1 MDAVQHRTATAG
13 LPALLLAALALA
25 CVPAHTTGS
34 SPDRPYPSLAHPQ
47 APDTTLRAATFDT
60 TWARIRD
67 SYYDTAYVGRA
78 WSEARDRFRPRALTA
93 SDDAELRQVLQE
105 MLDTI
110 GDSHFALIPGEVA
123 DALDPAA
130 MAAERTADG
139 VPGDA
144 GLEVRVVDGEVVVVR
159 VEAGGPAAS
168 QGIRPGWV
176 LVSVDGRD
184 FAAPL
189 EALGRLGGG
198 AEGALGRMR
207 VASGATSLLRGPA
220 GTVIRL
226 RLRDGDGREV
236 ERAPTLRES
245 PGQVIRMGNLPAMV
259 ARLES
264 RRLPAGSS
272 CVGVIRMGIWLAPLA
287 AAFDRAVD
295 ELRECSGMV
304 VDLRGNPGGVGGMVM
319 GIAGHFIDEV
329 VPLGTMTSRSGEARF
344 VSNPRRVGPT
354 GDPVE
359 VFSGPVAI
367 LVDVLSVS
375 TSEIFAAGM
384 QGIGRARVFGERTPG
399 QALPSLLL
407 RLPNGDVLQHAVADF
422 TGPGGVR
429 IEGRGVEP
437 DEEVGLTRR
446 RLLEEE
452 DPVLNA
458 ALRWIGQGGS

>member
-1 MDAVQHRTATAG
+1 
-13 LPALLLAALALA
+13 
-25 CVPAHTTGS
+25 
-34 SPDRPYPSLAHPQ
+34 
-47 APDTTLRAATFDT
+47 
-60 TWARIRD
+60 
-67 SYYDTAYVGRA
+67 
-78 WSEARDRFRPRALTA
+78 
-93 SDDAELRQVLQE
+93 
-105 MLDTI
+105 
-110 GDSHFALIPGEVA
+110 
-123 DALDPAA
+123 
-130 MAAERTADG
+130 
-139 VPGDA
+139 
-144 GLEVRVVDGEVVVVR
+144 
-159 VEAGGPAAS
+159 
-168 QGIRPGWV
+168 
-176 LVSVDGRD
+176 
-184 FAAPL
+184 
-189 EALGRLGGG
+189 
-198 AEGALGRMR
+198 
-207 VASGATSLLRGPA
+207 
-220 GTVIRL
+220 
-226 RLRDGDGREV
+226 
-236 ERAPTLRES
+236 
-245 PGQVIRMGNLPAMV
+245 
-259 ARLES
+259 
-264 RRLPAGSS
+264 
-272 CVGVIRMGIWLAPLA
+272 
-287 AAFDRAVD
+287 
-295 ELRECSGMV
+295 
-304 VDLRGNPGGVGGMVM
+304 M